1 MSRIFKLFFVCIS
14 IISIQ
19 GQELPKCGTKEE
31 QMELNEIYNEIDKVD
46 DAYTSYSQQGS
57 MDNER
62 EFFNYTTYLNE
73 PMLDRVLLGS
83 NSMLY
88 IARSNGYGGITYDN
102 YLYPQPKTKT
112 PNNNQFSNDYGQS
125 NLGGDVVYPQILAI
139 LDYDNYEA
147 YGKDV
152 HKITQS
158 IAGLFNNVDIR
169 FRTLKSPQ
177 VRLNLAGLVIPMDRD
192 AVPYLTYNLK
202 DDLEASKPFDAMRQ
216 AGEYFLNRYGVYGIR
231 RDSYDIV
238 VLLTNKDMK
247 DAYGWAYVGQAC
259 SETLSVAIMTH
270 KAKGENDYWIA
281 AGTAHELGHL
291 FGAYH
296 DGDETAESCDSS
308 AGHVMSGNRGKNAFT
323 WSECSIR
330 DMRNFFRSPSSGC
343 LRNIPFV
350 GRPYP
355 RVLRGSFTT
364 RDEQCKVHNGYGNL
378 NYVASVNENNRHEQ
392 CYMQPCSW
400 IGSDNYV
407 SNRDMPLPPLDGT
420 SCGDNMMC
428 FAGQCVVDRE

>member
-46 DAYTSYSQQGS
+46 DAYTSTSQQRS
-57 MDNER
+57 MDNQR
-62 EFFNYTTYLNE
+62 VFFNYATYLRE
-73 PMLDRVLLGS
+73 PTQDRVLLGS
-83 NSMLY
+83 NSKLY
-88 IARSNGYGGITYDN
+88 IAKSNGYGAITYKT
-102 YLYPQPKTKT
+102 YRYPEPKTKT
-112 PNNNQFSNDYGQS
+112 LNAQNEYNSRPS
-125 NLGGDVVYPQILAI
+125 NLGSDVVYPQILAI

-152 HKITQS
+152 YKITQS
-158 IAGLFNNVDIR
+158 IAGFFNNIDIR
-169 FRTLKSPQ
+169 FRTLKNPQ
-177 VRLNLAGLVIPMDRD
+177 VRLHLAGLVIPTDRD
-192 AVPYLTYNLK
+192 AVPYMTNNLK
-202 DDLEASKPFDAMRQ
+202 NNVKDSKPFDAMHQ
-216 AGEYFLNRYGVYGIR
+216 AGEYFLGSWNGVNGIPR
-231 RDSYDIV
+231 GSYDII
-238 VLLTNKDMK
+238 VLLTNKDM
-247 DAYGWAYVGQAC
+247 DAYGWATVTGAC
-259 SETLSVAIMTH
+259 NGAKSVAIMTH

-291 FGAYH
+291 FGAHH
-296 DGDETAESCDSS
+296 DGDNSAKSCDSS
-308 AGHVMSGNRGKNAFT
+308 AGHIMSGNRGKNAFT